1 VKFSVLL
8 PTRNRLELLH
18 YAVESVRRQ
27 DYGDWEI
34 IVSDNDSTEDV
45 GSYVRGLQDSRIR
58 YVRTARFVPVTDNW
72 NNALAHSSGEYVV
85 MLGDDDCLL
94 PGYFAT
100 LAALIEEHAAPDL
113 VYVEAVQ
120 FAYPNVIPGHSKG
133 FVQTGYCEFMFGRE
147 KPFILPKGE
156 AGSAVAKA
164 MTLRLSYS
172 YNMQHSLI
180 SRVAIRRL
188 ERYGPFF
195 QSPYP
200 DYYASNVLL
209 LTSKSVLVVPE
220 PLVAIGISPKSF
232 GFYYFN
238 AREAEGTAFLDN
250 LGDAFVP
257 EHIRSAILP
266 GSALITCWFVAMAY
280 IERNFGRE
288 YGVRTDTDRYR
299 YLQVL
304 YLNKRT
310 EPKVLRELWSRLTPR
325 ERLRYG
331 LKRTGLFL
339 ASRLLRWGAGA
350 RFAKRAWAREGL
362 FPSFDPKKRDVEYH
376 NILELFEHWRQG
388 WRPA

>member
-1 VKFSVLL
+1 MKFSVLL
-8 PTRNRLELLH
+8 PTRNRLELLQ
-18 YAVESVRRQ
+18 YAIESVRRQ
-27 DYGDWEI
+27 DYSDWEI

-45 GSYVRGLQDSRIR
+45 ASYASGLQDPRIR
-58 YVRTARFVPVTDNW
+58 YVRTPRFVPVTENW
-72 NNALAHSSGEYVV
+72 NNALDYSAGDYVV

-94 PGYFAT
+94 PGYFSK
-100 LAALIEEHAAPDL
+100 LAALIEKHGSPDAI
-113 VYVEAVQ
+113 YVEAVQ
-120 FAYPNVIPGHSKG
+120 YAYPGVIPGHAKG
-133 FVQTGYCEFMFGRE
+133 FVQTGYCEFMQGRRE
-147 KPFILPKGE
+147 PFLLAAEE
-156 AGSAVAKA
+156 ARAAVDKA
-164 MTLRLSYS
+164 MALRLSYS
-172 YNMQHSLI
+172 YNMQHSLV
-180 SRVAIRRL
+180 SRAAIERL
-188 ERYGPFF
+188 APHGPFF

-209 LTSKSVLVVPE
+209 LTSRSVLVVPE

-266 GSALITCWFVAMAY
+266 GSALITCWFVAMAH

-288 YGVRTDTDRYR
+288 YGVRADLDRYR

-310 EPKVLRELWSRLTPR
+310 ERKVLRELWSRLTPM

-331 LKRTGLFL
+331 LKRAALFL

-362 FPSFDPKKRDVEYH
+362 FPSFDPNKRDVEDR